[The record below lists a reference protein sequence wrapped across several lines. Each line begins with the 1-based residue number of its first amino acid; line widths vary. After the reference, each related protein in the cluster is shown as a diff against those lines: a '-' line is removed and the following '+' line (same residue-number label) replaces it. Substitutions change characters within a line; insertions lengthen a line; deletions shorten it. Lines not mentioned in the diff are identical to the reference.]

1 MSCSRSLLDFLAIIL
16 SKSETGDAVIQDLS
30 FSYVETVVTFLASP
44 NSHFT
49 QRKFLF
55 NSLMVCLCACQRSA
69 EFVNTKRITEKVWT
83 LSFGVV
89 RGPGRLAATGDYF
102 PLCRPHAILES
113 QAFARYVLMTALP
126 NDCIKCLEIWNLL
139 LSSLSAI
146 LSSEISTQEGPL
158 ALLGCPT
165 LCGAL
170 CKLVSSSDPYMRERL
185 CLGRTQQLM
194 LLARPDY
201 TGFSMG
207 DECRNGT
214 SRHTERL

>member
-1 MSCSRSLLDFLAIIL
+1 
-16 SKSETGDAVIQDLS
+16 
-30 FSYVETVVTFLASP
+30 
-44 NSHFT
+44 
-49 QRKFLF
+49 
-55 NSLMVCLCACQRSA
+55 MVCLCACQRSA